1 MKINKAVD
9 NNVVMLC
16 KNCYKEIKKSCGK
29 ISKYNEYVHK
39 ETGYMYCTLNQYI
52 LDSKAELLEV
62 SILCKHCNKPIIKC
76 YRCYHNKCLANGYLH
91 VYTYTKNGV
100 NLNIDYNPHSCYYDE
115 FNINLMAEPE

>member
-1 MKINKAVD
+1 MKINKAGD

-76 YRCYHNKCLANGYLH
+76 YRCYHNKCLYIASIMFVILMWSLPYWL
-91 VYTYTKNGV
+91 
-100 NLNIDYNPHSCYYDE
+100 SCSQPCY
-115 FNINLMAEPE
+115 F